1 MTRQRWT
8 AMLLAGAL
16 TLPSLAL
23 AQNEEGRRNT
33 AIGLTAGAIYALSK
47 GKDTLGLGLAAG
59 AAYAWKRYLDAKQK
73 RERREAAASAL
84 RYRTAPRTTTRSRPV
99 YRSTVY
105 RRSAVTQSG
114 VSRPVSTSTQAE
126 LARLR
131 AAHAAQQAQQQRLQ
145 AQLATLQGQVAA
157 LKQQLAQHQETVKRL
172 TAENNALRAAAQEQ
186 EQRANSARAGML
198 ASWGILALLA
208 GWMAWMQLRRFRI
221 RVETVVPREA

>member
-1 MTRQRWT
+1 MKTTLAGGRCCAMTRQRWT

-59 AAYAWKRYLDAKQK
+59 AAYAWKRYLDAKQE

-145 AQLATLQGQVAA
+145 AQLPPASRCSSSAA
-157 LKQQLAQHQETVKRL
+157 CRHPSRTGCSRPS
-172 TAENNALRAAAQEQ
+172 T
-186 EQRANSARAGML
+186 G
-198 ASWGILALLA
+198 
-208 GWMAWMQLRRFRI
+208 
-221 RVETVVPREA
+221 